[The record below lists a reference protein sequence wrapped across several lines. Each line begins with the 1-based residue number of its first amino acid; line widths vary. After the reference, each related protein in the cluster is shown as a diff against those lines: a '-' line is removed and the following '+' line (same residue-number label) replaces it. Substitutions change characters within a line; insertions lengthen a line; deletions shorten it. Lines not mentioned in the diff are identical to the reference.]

1 MLDACERH
9 FEQLV
14 KQGCSEDVAADRT
27 FDAFDGVF
35 ADHACFDRRDA
46 LFQNELRTIAER
58 N

>member
-1 MLDACERH
+1 MLQACERH
-9 FEQLV
+9 FEQLI

-35 ADHACFDRRDA
+35 ADHACFDHRDT